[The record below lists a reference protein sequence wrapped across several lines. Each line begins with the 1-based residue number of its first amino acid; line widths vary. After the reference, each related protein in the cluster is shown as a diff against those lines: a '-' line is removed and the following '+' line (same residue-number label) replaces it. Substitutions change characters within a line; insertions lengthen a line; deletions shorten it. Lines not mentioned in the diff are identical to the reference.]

1 MKVKDLKPNE
11 LTKLKEEIKM
21 LEAQGVK
28 SLQVLFDI
36 THKLRVMI
44 NKPNEPNKC
53 LYCKE
58 NITDSIDPNVL
69 CSQCREN
76 FGHTFY
82 NEL

>member
-1 MKVKDLKPNE
+1 MKVKDLKPDE
-11 LTKLKEEIKM
+11 LTKLKEEIQM

-36 THKLRVMI
+36 THELRVMI
-44 NKPNEPNKC
+44 NKLNEPNKC
-53 LYCKE
+53 LYCTE
-58 NITDSIDPNVL
+58 HITDSIDPNVL

>member
-1 MKVKDLKPNE
+1 MKDKELKPDE
-11 LTKLKEEIKM
+11 LSKLKEKIQN

-28 SLQVLFDI
+28 TLQVLFDI
-36 THKLRVMI
+36 THELRVMI
-44 NKPNEPNKC
+44 NKINEPNKC

-58 NITDSIDPNVL
+58 NITDSINPKVL
-69 CSQCREN
+69 CSQCRET